1 MASLIILLPIALIF
15 FGLAIFLFWW
25 SVGNKQFDD
34 LDREG
39 QRILFDEE
47 DKPRSSVPPVKRDT
61 HDDA

>member
-47 DKPRSSVPPVKRDT
+47 DKPRSSVPPVKRAP